1 MGTSLTY
8 TVNYA
13 AKLRNAAVMDL
24 SCANRVR
31 VRKSHTP
38 IALVYAIF
46 SGGFRR
52 IFQKS
57 RTQNRVRKS
66 RRVRK
71 IESSWA
77 RFTYAILDLR
87 TRFLLGFYWVWFAYT
102 RSDLRTRFAYSTR
115 FCVLDSNFRALLEY
129 LCYFSNQ
136 TRCDLRTRFAYAIR
150 FCVHDLRTRT
160 RFFAPARIACAK
172 EFTYAKRRTTS
183 APESSTQTFLY
194 AMPAPRT
201 SRNKWAS
208 FNQPNFLQMG
218 T

>member
-1 MGTSLTY
+1 M
-8 TVNYA
+8 YA
-13 AKLRNAAVMDL
+13 NHTQLDSILRTWL
-24 SCANRVR
+24 CITILRTR
-31 VRKSHTP
+31 
-38 IALVYAIF
+38 F
-46 SGGFRR
+46 SVADFGGF
-52 IFQKS
+52 FK
-57 RTQNRVRKS
+57 NRVRKIAYANRVAYAKSS
-66 RRVRK
+66 R
-71 IESSWA
+71 A
-77 RFTYAILDLR
+77 GCDLR
-87 TRFLLGFYWVWFAYT
+87 TRFSVCVRDFCWDFTECDLRTLGAICV
-102 RSDLRTRFAYSTR
+102 RDLRTRFAYSTR